1 MAHLFRDLGPALRG
15 ALVDPW
21 VPVDWGQV
29 LALSRGEKGWCA
41 AVGTPRGTFLRGGCL
56 PLAYRGEGVYDSRT
70 REPSAPHEREA
81 LRWGVG
87 KMVELTTGRPRD
99 LGSWEAPGLLFEGF
113 WGKGLL
119 GLYWKREE
127 SDFLELWTPEGSL
140 RLGREKDPDPWWAL
154 HDTLWWNSRPMG
166 GFLREVYPAYGE
178 FRALLPPPLREL
190 LG

>member
-1 MAHLFRDLGPALRG
+1 
-15 ALVDPW
+15 
-21 VPVDWGQV
+21 
-29 LALSRGEKGWCA
+29 
-41 AVGTPRGTFLRGGCL
+41 VGTPRGTFLRGGCS
-56 PLAYRGEGVYDSRT
+56 PLAYWGEGVYDSHA

-87 KMVELTTGRPRD
+87 KMVELATGKTRD

-119 GLYWKREE
+119 GLYWKRGG
-127 SDFLELWTPEGSL
+127 SDFLKLWTPEGSL
-140 RLGREKDPDPWWAL
+140 RLRREEEPDLWWTL
-154 HDTLWWNSRPMG
+154 HDILFLNSQPMG

-178 FRALLPPPLREL
+178 FRVLLLPPLREL